1 MIEKLIQGLQGL
13 PEELIVMIVSALP
26 LSELRG
32 GIPLGMALYNFSVV
46 KSFWLSV
53 IGNCIPVIPALLLFK
68 PVSEFLSK
76 WGPLKR
82 FLNWFFEK
90 TKKRAK
96 IVEKYEA
103 LGLALFVG
111 VPLPLTGAWTGCIV
125 AMLFKLRFKYSVIAI
140 MSGVFI
146 AGIIVAI
153 LSFAGMGMI
162 QHFQSLNR

>member
-13 PEELIVMIVSALP
+13 PAELIVMIVSALP
-26 LSELRG
+26 ISELRG

-103 LGLALFVG
+103 IGLALFVG

-125 AMLFKLRFKYSVIAI
+125 ARLFKLRFKYSVIAI
-140 MSGVFI
+140 ISGVFI

-162 QHFQSLNR
+162 RNFQSLNR